1 MTFQEGGSFEG
12 GRVRK
17 GGGGRG
23 RGPMIAGGGIGAVLV
38 ALAIALLSGQ
48 TGIDLSGLT
57 GGGGTSSDALGEGQ
71 AQYVEQC
78 TAEQANS
85 DLECELSGTAQ
96 ALDAYWSEALP
107 AQAGVQYEV
116 PDVVSFAGQVSTGCG
131 AATSAV
137 GPFYCP
143 PDQTVYI
150 DVGFYDDLT
159 SRFGAN
165 DGGLARMYVVAHE
178 FGHHIEQQI
187 GAMDA
192 ADRRGTGPESD
203 SVRIE
208 LMADCLAG
216 MWAAHASSTVD
227 PDTGVTFLE
236 PVTAQ
241 QLRDAL
247 SAASAVGDDRIQE
260 SATGSVNPEAWTH
273 GSSEQRQRWFTIGYD
288 GGSLQD
294 CDALSAST
302 L

>member
-17 GGGGRG
+17 GGGRG
-23 RGPMIAGGGIGAVLV
+23 RGAVIAGGGLGAVLV
-38 ALAIALLSGQ
+38 ALAVAFLSGQ
-48 TGIDLSGLT
+48 TGIDLSALT
-57 GGGGTSSDALGEGQ
+57 GGGGGTSGTLGEGQ
-71 AQYVEQC
+71 SQFVEDC
-78 TAEQANS
+78 TAEQANT
-85 DLECELSGTAQ
+85 DLECELSATAQ
-96 ALDAYWSEALP
+96 ALDAYWAEALP
-107 AQAGVQYEV
+107 AQAGVEYV
-116 PDVVSFAGQVSTGCG
+116 RPDVVSFPGQVSTGCG

-150 DVGFYDDLT
+150 DVGFYDELT

-178 FGHHIEQQI
+178 FGHHIEQLV
-187 GAMDA
+187 GAMDS
-192 ADRRGTGPESD
+192 ADRSGTGPESD

-216 MWAAHASSTVD
+216 MWAGHAASTVD
-227 PDTGVTFLE
+227 PDTGVTFLAPITE
-236 PVTAQ
+236 Q
-241 QLRDAL
+241 ELNDAL

-260 SATGSVNPEAWTH
+260 AATGQVNPEGWTH
-273 GSSEQRQRWFTIGYD
+273 GSSEQRQRWFTIGYN
-288 GGSLQD
+288 GGTLQD
-294 CDALSAST
+294 CNALSAST

>member
-17 GGGGRG
+17 GGGRRG
-23 RGPMIAGGGIGAVLV
+23 TMIAGGGIGAVLV
-38 ALAIALLSGQ
+38 ALLIAFVGNQ
-48 TGIDLSGLT
+48 TGVDLSALT
-57 GGGGTSSDALGEGQ
+57 GGDASDSGAYGEGQ
-71 AQYVEQC
+71 QEYIDAC
-78 TAEQANS
+78 TAEEANTTR
-85 DLECELSGTAQ
+85 ECRLNGTVQ
-96 ALDAYWSEALP
+96 SLDAYWADALP
-107 AQAGVQYEV
+107 EQAGVTYDLPQ
-116 PDVVSFAGQVSTGCG
+116 VVSFTGQVSTGCG

-150 DVGFYDDLT
+150 DLGFYDDLT

-165 DGGLARMYVVAHE
+165 DGGLAEMYVVAHE
-178 FGHHIEQQI
+178 FGHHIEQLV

-192 ADRRGTGPESD
+192 ANRQGTGPESD

-216 MWAAHASSTVD
+216 MWAGHAASTVD
-227 PDTGVTFLE
+227 PDTGVTFLAPITDQE
-236 PVTAQ
+236 
-241 QLRDAL
+241 LNDAL

-260 SATGSVNPEAWTH
+260 AATGQVNPEGWTH
-273 GSSEQRQRWFTIGYD
+273 GSSEQRQRWFTIGYN
-288 GGSLQD
+288 GGTLQD
-294 CDALSAST
+294 CNALSAST

>member
-1 MTFQEGGSFEG
+1 VTFQEGGSFEG

-17 GGGGRG
+17 GGGRG
-23 RGPMIAGGGIGAVLV
+23 RGPLIAGGGIGAVLV
-38 ALAIALLSGQ
+38 ALAVAFLSNQ

-57 GGGGTSSDALGEGQ
+57 GGDGGTSSNALGEGQ
-71 AQYVEQC
+71 QEYIDAC
-78 TAEQANS
+78 TAEQANT
-85 DLECELSGTAQ
+85 DLECELSATAQ
-96 ALDAYWSEALP
+96 ALDAYWAEALP
-107 AQAGVQYEV
+107 QQAGVEYVV
-116 PDVVSFAGQVSTGCG
+116 PPVSSFTNQISTGCG

-150 DVGFYDDLT
+150 DVSFYDDLT

-178 FGHHIEQQI
+178 FGHHIEQLV

-216 MWAAHASSTVD
+216 MWAGHAASTPD

-236 PVTAQ
+236 PITEQ
-241 QLRDAL
+241 QLEDAL

-260 SATGSVNPEAWTH
+260 AATGQVNPEGWTH
-273 GSSEQRQRWFTIGYD
+273 GSSEQRQRWFTIGYN
-288 GGSLQD
+288 GGTIQD
-294 CDALSAST
+294 CNALDASSL
-302 L
+302 